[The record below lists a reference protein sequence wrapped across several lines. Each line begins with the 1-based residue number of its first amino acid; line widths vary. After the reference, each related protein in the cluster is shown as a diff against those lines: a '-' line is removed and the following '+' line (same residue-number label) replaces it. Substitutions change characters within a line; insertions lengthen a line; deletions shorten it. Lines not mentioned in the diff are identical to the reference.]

1 MDELIK
7 DPIRVSWV
15 ELGEGLCEDYN
26 PDDPNDVELL
36 RFDVDWL
43 ESSSE
48 PLVMGGEKNWV
59 AIDDASYCT
68 QVPVLATPEERGK
81 LLEIIMDWVYEPAS
95 QGYSIKKICER
106 LSWISLDWLKPPEE
120 GNLSSG
126 SSKGYS
132 EACGYWD

>member
-36 RFDVDWL
+36 RFDIDIKASEAHQDGDWWW
-43 ESSSE
+43 E
-48 PLVMGGEKNWV
+48 

-68 QVPVLATPEERGK
+68 QVPVSATPEERGK
-81 LLEIIMDWVYEPAS
+81 LLEIIMDWVYEPAT

-120 GNLSSG
+120 GNLPSG